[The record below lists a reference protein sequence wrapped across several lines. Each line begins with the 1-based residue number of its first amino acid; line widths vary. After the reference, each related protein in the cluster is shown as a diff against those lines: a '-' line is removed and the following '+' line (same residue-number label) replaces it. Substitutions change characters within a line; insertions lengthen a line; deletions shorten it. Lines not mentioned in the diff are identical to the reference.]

1 MNKDDA
7 LADLHD
13 HERDVRTIINA
24 GFMLLS
30 ATYIIAA
37 IGFATDSGF
46 AVITAFVTGVAT
58 IFVFS
63 IGTGTVEDG
72 LNRRFWKGLSSGMDG
87 VPLETKREALEPY
100 RITDESDLED
110 ILQ

>member
-13 HERDVRTIINA
+13 HERDLR
-24 GFMLLS
+24 MLTGIVFVVLS
-30 ATYIIAA
+30 AAYVVAA
-37 IGFATDSGF
+37 IGFATDS
-46 AVITAFVTGVAT
+46 AWALITMLVMTAIAFGMFTMMV
-58 IFVFS
+58 
-63 IGTGTVEDG
+63 GTLRDG
-72 LNRRFWKGLSSGMDG
+72 YVRRFYSRFSSGMDG

-110 ILQ
+110 IE